1 MSKQSPQDMHVQSDN
16 VQKINIQKDPKE
28 ARRVVAASFIGSA
41 IEWYDF
47 FLYGT
52 AAALIFGP
60 QFFPDLSPIAGTLA
74 SFATF
79 AVGFFARPLGG
90 VVMGHFG
97 DKAGRKSM
105 LVASLLIMGVAT
117 VGIGLLPGYQAIGA
131 WAPVL
136 LVLLRFIQ
144 GLGVGGEWGAA
155 ALMAV
160 EHAPAGRRGR
170 YGSFPQMGVP
180 AGLILANLAL
190 LAMGLWT
197 TPAQFEAWGWRVP
210 FLASAV
216 LIILGL
222 VIRLK
227 ISESPYFVAAK
238 QQRDSVKAPIV
249 DAIRQHPRSLLLAAG
264 TFIACNGCSYLFTVF
279 SLSYATSSL
288 GVGKSWM
295 LGSILIAATVWVV
308 LLPVFGGLSDRIGR
322 RRVYIYGSIGLLCW
336 SVVFL
341 PLIMTGSIVAIY
353 IASCGMGVA
362 LSATFAAQSAL
373 FAELFPTHL
382 RYSGASLAYQVGA
395 ILGGGIAPFIATAL
409 LGSTGSIYPV
419 VGYMMAISAVSLIC
433 VTRLKETSQ
442 RDLADPMLGSVK
454 VKANH

>member
-1 MSKQSPQDMHVQSDN
+1 MPKQNTQDLHGDSHTVRDTT
-16 VQKINIQKDPKE
+16 IQKDPGE
-28 ARRVVAASFIGSA
+28 ARRVLAATFIGSA

-60 QFFPDLSPIAGTLA
+60 QFFPDLSSLAGTLA

-97 DKAGRKSM
+97 DKLGRKSM
-105 LVASLLIMGVAT
+105 LVASLMIMGIAT
-117 VGIGLLPGYQAIGA
+117 VGIGLLPAYQSIGA
-131 WAPVL
+131 WAPIL
-136 LVLLRFIQ
+136 LVTLRFCQ

-170 YGSFPQMGVP
+170 YGAFPQMGVP

-210 FLASAV
+210 FLASTV
-216 LIILGL
+216 LIIVGL
-222 VIRLK
+222 LVRLK
-227 ISESPYFVAAK
+227 INESPYFEAAK
-238 QQRDSVKAPIV
+238 EKRDKVRAPII
-249 DAIRQHPRSLLLAAG
+249 DAIRQHPRSLILAAG

-279 SLSYATSSL
+279 SLSYATTELEVSRA
-288 GVGKSWM
+288 WM
-295 LGSILIAATVWVV
+295 LGAILVAASIWV
-308 LLPVFGGLSDRIGR
+308 LLLPTFGGLSDRIGR
-322 RRVYIYGSIGLLCW
+322 RRVYIYASIGMLCW

-341 PLIMTGSIVAIY
+341 PLIKTESLVAIF
-353 IASCGMGVA
+353 IASCGMGIA

-409 LGSTGSIYPV
+409 LGYTGTIYTV
-419 VGYMMAISAVSLIC
+419 AAYMIAISIISLVC
-433 VTRLKETSQ
+433 VVKLKETSQ
-442 RDLADPMLGSVK
+442 NDLADPTLGSVK
-454 VKANH
+454 VEVRD